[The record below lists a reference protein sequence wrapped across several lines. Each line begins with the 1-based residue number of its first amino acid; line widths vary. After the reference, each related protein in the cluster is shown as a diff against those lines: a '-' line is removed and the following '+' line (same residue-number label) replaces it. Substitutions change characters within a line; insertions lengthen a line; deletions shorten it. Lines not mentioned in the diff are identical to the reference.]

1 MKKLI
6 LGLAVTASSFAFAQ
20 QTTSTTSS
28 NPVTFGVKGGMN
40 VSSLSKGADLS
51 DSKSK
56 IGFNAGVFANIPV
69 ASSFSIQPEVIYND
83 LGSKVTREYNVAGN
97 TYRADYSRNLGYIA
111 VPVMFQYNATPEF
124 FLEAGPEFGFLVSAK
139 DKFKSSTNG
148 NNNNTQVTTLDK
160 NDFNTFNFG
169 IGIGAG
175 YYFTPNLGIT
185 ARYTAG
191 LTDIAKNR
199 PSNSDAVR
207 NNVFQVGLAYK
218 FK

>member
-1 MKKLI
+1 MKKLV
-6 LGLAVTASSFAFAQ
+6 LGLAVTASTLAFAQ
-20 QTTSTTSS
+20 QQPTTST

-40 VSSLSKGADLS
+40 VSSLSNGADLS

-56 IGFNAGVFANIPV
+56 IGFNAGVFANIPL
-69 ASSFSIQPEVIYND
+69 ASSFSVQPEVIYND
-83 LGSKVTREYNVAGN
+83 LGSKVTREFSSGGN
-97 TYRADYSRNLGYIA
+97 TFRNEYSRNLGYIA

-139 DKFKSSTNG
+139 DKFKNSTN
-148 NNNNTQVTTLDK
+148 NNSNTQVATLNKD
-160 NDFNTFNFG
+160 DFQTFNFG

-175 YYFTPNLGIT
+175 YYFTPNLGLT

-191 LTDIAKNR
+191 LTDIYKN
-199 PSNSDAVR
+199 NSGDAVK